1 VGNLYD
7 EVPYPGLPLPQ
18 THPSQL
24 ATLGFL
30 HGLNPA
36 PVERCRVLELGCSN
50 GGNLIPMAL
59 ELPESEFVGIDLSSQ
74 AIATGNQL
82 IGSLSLKRIQL
93 RQLDLMNLGAD
104 FGEFDYVI
112 AHGLYSWV
120 PAEVRDRILGICR
133 DHLAPSGI
141 AYISYNTYPGFH
153 RREMFREMML
163 YHTRNVEKPLE
174 RVRQGIELVEC
185 IAQARGKDEVP
196 RALLEEE
203 LAHFAD
209 SAPWYLYHD
218 DLAANNAAFYF
229 FDFIEKA
236 RKHGLQYLSEAD
248 FYEMQDH
255 IYPENV
261 TERLRRFA
269 GDDVILREQYLDFI
283 KGRTFR
289 QTLLCREEVAVDRTV
304 GPRQA
309 RRMHF
314 ASLARPVSGQ
324 PDLTS
329 GTLEEF
335 RGSRGAALKTD
346 YPPAKSALFRLGTAW
361 PQSLPF
367 SDLASGATDETLAEM
382 LWQAFAAGLVEVNI
396 RAWRFV
402 TSPGE
407 RPVASPLARLEAQ
420 SASLVTNQRH
430 TAVELEDDTDR
441 YLVMH
446 LDGTR
451 DRGALLARLAEFR
464 RTQASGEMVTAEALE
479 MRLNRLAQYALLIE

>member
-1 VGNLYD
+1 MDDLYD

-36 PVERCRVLELGCSN
+36 QVERCRVLELGCAN

-59 ELPESEFVGIDLSSQ
+59 DLPESEFVGIDLSEQ
-74 AIATGNQL
+74 AIATGQQV
-82 IGSLSLKRIQL
+82 IDSLSLKRIQL

-120 PAEVRDRILGICR
+120 PAEVRDRILDICR
-133 DHLAPSGI
+133 EHLSANGI

-153 RREMFREMML
+153 RRQMFREMML
-163 YHTRNVEKPLE
+163 YHTRNVEEPLE
-174 RVRQGIELVEC
+174 RVRQGVELVEC
-185 IAQARGKDEVP
+185 IAEARSKDEVP

-203 LAHFAD
+203 LQHFAD

-218 DLAANNAAFYF
+218 DLAATNAAFYF
-229 FDFIEKA
+229 FDFIGKA
-236 RKHGLQYLSEAD
+236 RERRLQYLSEAD

-255 IYPENV
+255 LYPENV
-261 TERLRRFA
+261 VERLRRFA

-289 QTLLCREEVAVDRTV
+289 QTLLCREEARVDRTI

-309 RRMHF
+309 RRLYF

-329 GTLEEF
+329 DKLEEF

-346 YPPAKSALFRLGTAW
+346 YPPAKAALFRLGTVW
-361 PQSLPF
+361 PQSVPF
-367 SDLASGATDETLAEM
+367 NGLASGSADETLAEM
-382 LWQAFAAGLVEVNI
+382 LWQAFAAGLVEANI
-396 RAWRFV
+396 RPWKFV
-402 TSPGE
+402 SKPGE
-407 RPVASPLARLEAQ
+407 RPAASALARLEAQ

-441 YLVMH
+441 FLVMH

-451 DRGALLARLAEFR
+451 DRSALLASLAEFAR
-464 RTQASGEMVTAEALE
+464 SRAEEAVTAEALE
-479 MRLNRLAQYALLIE
+479 MRLNRLAEYALLVE